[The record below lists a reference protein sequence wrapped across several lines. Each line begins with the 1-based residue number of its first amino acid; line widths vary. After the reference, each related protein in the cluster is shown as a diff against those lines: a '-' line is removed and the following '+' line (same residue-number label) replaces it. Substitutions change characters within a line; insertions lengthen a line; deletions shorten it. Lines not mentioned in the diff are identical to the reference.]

1 MIRSFHPYYLRSV
14 FDAHLERK
22 EVFCGRPEVFRSGTV
37 ITMQPKTE
45 FLNGELFTEELT
57 FPAAA
62 PLFEAAVQRLCSLP
76 EGDAAD
82 LCEALLERMEQI
94 YNDDILL
101 RSYNGY
107 VTFPS
112 ARSYSAFLDATRSVC
127 TGYERLA
134 SQGLQPL
141 RCRKAAVY
149 LRVMGMSAA
158 TRDFKYGMRTQD
170 RKTWDDEIFDLEEK
184 IIAEE
189 PHYTVPSS
197 ELPQNQRALV
207 ADYWL
212 RHREEYWA
220 RHRLL
225 ERNRSHADTFQR
237 IVNSLGVA
245 MLVVPLLFL
254 LVCLIAGS
262 VHSELTILVV
272 LAFLGIGIGVYLF
285 GFLRRRALRAVNEF
299 EFQGVGQ
306 LDRVIPPVDSA
317 PQSDV

>member
-1 MIRSFHPYYLRSV
+1 M
-14 FDAHLERK
+14 
-22 EVFCGRPEVFRSGTV
+22 CGRREVSRSGTV
-37 ITMQPKTE
+37 IAMQSKTE
-45 FLNGELFTEELT
+45 FLNGELFAREIT
-57 FPAAA
+57 FTAAA
-62 PLFEAAVQRLCSLP
+62 PLFEAAVKRLCSLSAK
-76 EGDAAD
+76 EAAP
-82 LCEALLERMEQI
+82 LCEPLLDRMEQI
-94 YNDDILL
+94 YSDDILL

-127 TGYERLA
+127 AGYERLA
-134 SQGLQPL
+134 GQGLQPL
-141 RCRKAAVY
+141 RCWKAAVY

-158 TRDFKYGMRTQD
+158 TRDFKYGMRTED
-170 RKTWDDEIFDLEEK
+170 RKTWDDEIFDLEAK
-184 IIAEE
+184 ITAEE
-189 PHYTVPSS
+189 PNYTVPSS

-212 RHREEYWA
+212 RHPEEYWV

-254 LVCLIAGS
+254 IVCLVAGS
-262 VHSELTILVV
+262 VHSELTLLVV

-285 GFLRRRALRAVNEF
+285 GFLRRRALRAIKEF
-299 EFQGVGQ
+299 ELQGVGQ
-306 LDRVIPPVDSA
+306 LDRVIPPADSL